1 MLFIDFFWP
10 IMDML
15 FAIFRRIVKREPIGA
30 PDRLHS
36 HQLMMRGLGLTY
48 FDRAQRKVTNP
59 LATAL
64 VLPMT
69 AVPIIAAQFLW
80 HDIGQSA
87 VALLFFGALFIV
99 TYRSLFIVI
108 LQRASTRYQRTSAKK
123 NTVVADPSVT
133 PAE

>member
-1 MLFIDFFWP
+1 
-10 IMDML
+10 MDML
-15 FAIFRRIVKREPIGA
+15 LAIFRRIVKREPIGA

-80 HDIGQSA
+80 H
-87 VALLFFGALFIV
+87 
-99 TYRSLFIVI
+99 YCSLE
-108 LQRASTRYQRTSAKK
+108 RCSS
-123 NTVVADPSVT
+123 
-133 PAE
+133 